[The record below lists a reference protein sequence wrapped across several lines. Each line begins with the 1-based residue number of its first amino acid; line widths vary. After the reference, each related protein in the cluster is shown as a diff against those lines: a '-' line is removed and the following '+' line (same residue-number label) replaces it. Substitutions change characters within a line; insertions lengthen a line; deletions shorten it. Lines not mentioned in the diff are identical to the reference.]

1 MRSAFSGASVLATCT
16 ARRAVSAAV
25 AGSSSAWDAK
35 PHVPSTITRTAR
47 PISRLT
53 TAALQLAVAQLY
65 VFRRDGVNAQVGVAG
80 SGGHGR
86 RQGRV
91 GQLMA
96 RQPEEVGIDSA
107 LRCHATTVVAAP
119 SAGFN
124 DSVAA
129 RRVRSAALGYG
140 LLAPSLFGV
149 VTFMLLPM
157 LVVLWLS
164 LHRWDL
170 LGPIEFVG
178 LRNWQSVLTD
188 RSFATSLVVTL
199 LFIAIVV
206 PAQTV
211 LGLAAATMLARG
223 LPAQRILSHAVRAAV
238 DLRAAGDRGAVALD
252 PRAHRRRG
260 QHCCSADRIEWLT
273 DPGLAL
279 PVVSAV
285 VVWTNVGY
293 VTLFFLAGILNI
305 PQDIHNAART
315 DGASAWQRF
324 RRITLP
330 MLRPTLFFVLVTG
343 VISAAQV
350 FDTVYALTAGGP
362 QGRTDL
368 VAHRIYTEAFGAAA
382 VGRAAVMAVV
392 LFVLLV
398 GVTIVQHV
406 YFRRRISYD
415 LT

>member
-1 MRSAFSGASVLATCT
+1 
-16 ARRAVSAAV
+16 
-25 AGSSSAWDAK
+25 
-35 PHVPSTITRTAR
+35 
-47 PISRLT
+47 
-53 TAALQLAVAQLY
+53 
-65 VFRRDGVNAQVGVAG
+65 
-80 SGGHGR
+80 
-86 RQGRV
+86 
-91 GQLMA
+91 
-96 RQPEEVGIDSA
+96 
-107 LRCHATTVVAAP
+107 LRCHATTVVVAL

-188 RSFATSLVVTL
+188 GSFATSLVVTL

-206 PAQTV
+206 PAQTL
-211 LGLAAATMLARG
+211 LGLAAAAMLARG
-223 LPAQRILSHAVRAAV
+223 LPGSGFFRTLYVLPWTCAPLAIAVLWRWILAPT
-238 DLRAAGDRGAVALD
+238 DGAVSTALG
-252 PRAHRRRG
+252 H
-260 QHCCSADRIEWLT
+260 RIEWLT
-273 DPGLAL
+273 DPRLAL

-315 DGASAWQRF
+315 DGATAWQRF

-330 MLRPTLFFVLVTG
+330 MLRPTMFFVLVTG

-368 VAHRIYTEAFGAAA
+368 VAHRIYAEAFGAAA
-382 VGRAAVMAVV
+382 DGRAAVMAVV

-406 YFRRRISYD
+406 YF
-415 LT
+415 